1 MLIECLAGPITENVM
16 GHGYTFARDRYG
28 RSVAEVLNKKHQKC
42 FLSVVAH
49 YREVPEIPV
58 DLPAPDTPGLMGEIL
73 EGDGAVP
80 GLGDFSD
87 IDASAA
93 TPPDDPAG
101 DEAAEA
107 GAPDATE
114 PAVIDAPELQVA
126 DADEEHSEPAVADE
140 VGAADEAAEAT
151 APAAEEASATAAD
164 GNEEAEQLAAEAA
177 AKAKAEEDAA
187 PAAKPNNQRPA
198 KRGRGRPKKN

>member
-28 RSVAEVLNKKHQKC
+28 RCVAEVLNKKHQKC

-80 GLGDFSD
+80 GLGDLSQ
-87 IDASAA
+87 IENE
-93 TPPDDPAG
+93 PDPADETENDEPDTG
-101 DEAAEA
+101 DVETVE
-107 GAPDATE
+107 
-114 PAVIDAPELQVA
+114 A
-126 DADEEHSEPAVADE
+126 DADSAD
-140 VGAADEAAEAT
+140 DD
-151 APAAEEASATAAD
+151 AAD
-164 GNEEAEQLAAEAA
+164 GEGDEP
-177 AKAKAEEDAA
+177 D
-187 PAAKPNNQRPA
+187 PADETQPA
-198 KRGRGRPKKN
+198 KRGRGRPRKN